1 MENIN
6 YADFLIKRRSSWIKK
21 STTNLYC
28 NLNGLPDIVKVLQK
42 VGELQELRKTC
53 FGHLLGFPK
62 ELTFS
67 SGVLH
72 NLLLRQ
78 IHVPGVTG
86 ANELHFFV
94 GGKLA
99 KFSQR
104 EFCLVTGLKF
114 GVMSDIFL
122 KPYAAT
128 KDGIHV
134 RYFANNENIRLTDV
148 WARFMAGGFD
158 QPKDGL
164 KMALV
169 LIANNVLF
177 GQDLRRKA
185 TLWLFQMVEDLEAF
199 SSFPWGSYV
208 YMMTIHYLRQGFR
221 SANAPLKHIAHYNL
235 YGFPWALE
243 IWAMEAF
250 GSLIDL
256 VGKNLGHR
264 HPRLKNW
271 RIFKR
276 PHDFFGKFAKYEK
289 EVADGKHVVLEELHP
304 TDDEKT
310 QPYLVGVDTDLSE
323 GPQFIALNVELDD
336 GETQPND
343 DVDDDGNEDGND
355 SGNDGSQSR
364 PQQNKQKPVKRKVSP
379 HKQKMPARTKRQR
392 TSPGMSP
399 VGDDSTDSSRIMREV
414 ISAMS
419 DQFEDIV
426 KEIKKE
432 ISAME
437 DRLNTRL
444 TRVEASLA
452 QLVNQH
458 RQSTPEVQE
467 DYVGGPNVGGEG
479 TVGKGVG
486 EGDANRTEAFD
497 GGNGTV
503 GKRVGEGDATL
514 TKALDGGDGT
524 VGKGVS
530 RGDNDQ
536 GGPDSTLG
544 GGDGTFTEGIV
555 GGDDTLSEGL
565 QIVVHN
571 ILLQEGI
578 VVQSHPPFEDDST
591 MVDYLAVKNE
601 REQRLKI
608 TSRYMNSPYIDPF
621 QAHDKEKQK
630 LKTDYSRFKRSRKD
644 AALNVGTDYYA
655 TKQFFVEMESP
666 TCWLSN
672 EHIDAYMSLL
682 CKQRRLKPDIYKS
695 DVAVLCSDFFAK
707 LCEEWKKFQPYED
720 APLTGEFDAPSY
732 KCPTDWLLYASG
744 DKPGWGTCWSSVRY
758 LLVPCAVGDPDG
770 HWILCVVDLEKRTV
784 CIYDSLH
791 RQKKI
796 PTRRKQITPLLRF
809 IPVILQ
815 ESGYYQQKG
824 IQPNASMFTVQ
835 QSIPKKLPAQMD
847 NDSCGVFICR
857 YTDMLMRHKSFWGW
871 GTKNVPGFREE
882 MALEIFANSVA
893 SY

>member
-1 MENIN
+1 M
-6 YADFLIKRRSSWIKK
+6 IKKREREREEEKRSPRCRSPSLPLAVAAARLRSHSPSLPLAFAAARRLCRSPSQPLAVASARLRSCSHVAAARLRSRSYLCHRRCCSPSIRIVLAVAASPSLSVAVDRRRSPPVAPLSQ
-21 STTNLYC
+21 SVDRLC
-28 NLNGLPDIVKVLQK
+28 L
-42 VGELQELRKTC
+42 ESES
-53 FGHLLGFPK
+53 
-62 ELTFS
+62 E
-67 SGVLH
+67 
-72 NLLLRQ
+72 
-78 IHVPGVTG
+78 
-86 ANELHFFV
+86 V

-199 SSFPWGSYV
+199 SSFPWGSY
-208 YMMTIHYLRQGFR
+208 
-221 SANAPLKHIAHYNL
+221 
-235 YGFPWALE
+235 

-289 EVADGKHVVLEELHP
+289 EVADGKVRNLNLAWHHVVLEELHP

-310 QPYLVGVDTDLSE
+310 QRYLVGVDTDLSE

-379 HKQKMPARTKRQR
+379 HKQKMPARTKMQR

-414 ISAMS
+414 MSAMS

-437 DRLNTRL
+437 DRLNARL

-467 DYVGGPNVGGEG
+467 DYVGGHNVGGEG
-479 TVGKGVG
+479 TVGEGVG

-514 TKALDGGDGT
+514 TEALDGGDGT

-578 VVQSHPPFEDDST
+578 VVQSHPPSEDDST

-601 REQRLKI
+601 PEQLGYRLNYGP
-608 TSRYMNSPYIDPF
+608 S
-621 QAHDKEKQK
+621 
-630 LKTDYSRFKRSRKD
+630 D
-644 AALNVGTDYYA
+644 AASCRRNPPYTGCG
-655 TKQFFVEMESP
+655 VEISASDGGVFAQKCQLRMVVLPRNFSFRWWCFCLEISA
-666 TCWLSN
+666 SN
-672 EHIDAYMSLL
+672 GG
-682 CKQRRLKPDIYKS
+682 
-695 DVAVLCSDFFAK
+695 VFA
-707 LCEEWKKFQPYED
+707 Q
-720 APLTGEFDAPSY
+720 
-732 KCPTDWLLYASG
+732 KCQL
-744 DKPGWGTCWSSVRY
+744 RM
-758 LLVPCAVGDPDG
+758 
-770 HWILCVVDLEKRTV
+770 VVF
-784 CIYDSLH
+784 
-791 RQKKI
+791 
-796 PTRRKQITPLLRF
+796 LLRNVSF
-809 IPVILQ
+809 EWWCFCPEI
-815 ESGYYQQKG
+815 S
-824 IQPNASMFTVQ
+824 AS
-835 QSIPKKLPAQMD
+835 
-847 NDSCGVFICR
+847 NGGVFAQNFQ
-857 YTDMLMRHKSFWGW
+857 LLAHKIS
-871 GTKNVPGFREE
+871 
-882 MALEIFANSVA
+882 A
-893 SY
+893 SD

>member
-1 MENIN
+1 MLPLKMGSMLGILRIMRI
-6 YADFLIKRRSSWIKK
+6 YDLQ
-21 STTNLYC
+21 TYGQ
-28 NLNGLPDIVKVLQK
+28 GLW
-42 VGELQELRKTC
+42 
-53 FGHLLGFPK
+53 LG
-62 ELTFS
+62 
-67 SGVLH
+67 
-72 NLLLRQ
+72 
-78 IHVPGVTG
+78 
-86 ANELHFFV
+86 
-94 GGKLA
+94 
-99 KFSQR
+99 
-104 EFCLVTGLKF
+104 
-114 GVMSDIFL
+114 D
-122 KPYAAT
+122 
-128 KDGIHV
+128 
-134 RYFANNENIRLTDV
+134 
-148 WARFMAGGFD
+148 FD

-177 GQDLRRKA
+177 GQDLMRKA

-221 SANAPLKHIAHYNL
+221 SANAPLKHITHYNL

-243 IWAMEAF
+243 IWAMEVF

-289 EVADGKHVVLEELHP
+289 EV
-304 TDDEKT
+304 
-310 QPYLVGVDTDLSE
+310 
-323 GPQFIALNVELDD
+323 
-336 GETQPND
+336 
-343 DVDDDGNEDGND
+343 
-355 SGNDGSQSR
+355 
-364 PQQNKQKPVKRKVSP
+364 
-379 HKQKMPARTKRQR
+379 
-392 TSPGMSP
+392 
-399 VGDDSTDSSRIMREV
+399 GDDSTDSSRIMREV
-414 ISAMS
+414 MSAMS

-437 DRLNTRL
+437 DRLNARL

-458 RQSTPEVQE
+458 RQVTNYDISTPEVQE
-467 DYVGGPNVGGEG
+467 DYVGGHNVGGEG

-514 TKALDGGDGT
+514 TEALDGGDGT

-578 VVQSHPPFEDDST
+578 VVQSHPPSEDDST

-621 QAHDKEKQK
+621 QAPDKEKQK
-630 LKTDYSRFKRSRKD
+630 LKTDYSHFKRSRKD

-672 EHIDAYMSLL
+672 E
-682 CKQRRLKPDIYKS
+682 
-695 DVAVLCSDFFAK
+695 
-707 LCEEWKKFQPYED
+707 
-720 APLTGEFDAPSY
+720 
-732 KCPTDWLLYASG
+732 
-744 DKPGWGTCWSSVRY
+744 

-770 HWILCVVDLEKRTV
+770 HWILCVIDLEKRTV
-784 CIYDSLH
+784 CIYDPLH

-809 IPVILQ
+809 FPVILQ

-824 IQPNASMFTVQ
+824 IQPNGSMFAVQ

-857 YTDMLMRHKSFWGW
+857 YTDMLMRHKSFWGM
-871 GTKNVPGFREE
+871 GNQECPRV
-882 MALEIFANSVA
+882 
-893 SY
+893 

>member
-1 MENIN
+1 
-6 YADFLIKRRSSWIKK
+6 
-21 STTNLYC
+21 
-28 NLNGLPDIVKVLQK
+28 
-42 VGELQELRKTC
+42 
-53 FGHLLGFPK
+53 
-62 ELTFS
+62 
-67 SGVLH
+67 
-72 NLLLRQ
+72 
-78 IHVPGVTG
+78 
-86 ANELHFFV
+86 
-94 GGKLA
+94 
-99 KFSQR
+99 
-104 EFCLVTGLKF
+104 
-114 GVMSDIFL
+114 
-122 KPYAAT
+122 
-128 KDGIHV
+128 
-134 RYFANNENIRLTDV
+134 
-148 WARFMAGGFD
+148 
-158 QPKDGL
+158 
-164 KMALV
+164 MALV

-289 EVADGKHVVLEELHP
+289 EVADGKVRFLFP
-304 TDDEKT
+304 
-310 QPYLVGVDTDLSE
+310 SN
-323 GPQFIALNVELDD
+323 F
-336 GETQPND
+336 
-343 DVDDDGNEDGND
+343 
-355 SGNDGSQSR
+355 
-364 PQQNKQKPVKRKVSP
+364 
-379 HKQKMPARTKRQR
+379 
-392 TSPGMSP
+392 
-399 VGDDSTDSSRIMREV
+399 
-414 ISAMS
+414 
-419 DQFEDIV
+419 
-426 KEIKKE
+426 
-432 ISAME
+432 
-437 DRLNTRL
+437 
-444 TRVEASLA
+444 
-452 QLVNQH
+452 
-458 RQSTPEVQE
+458 TPEVQE

-497 GGNGTV
+497 GDNGTV

-514 TKALDGGDGT
+514 TEALDGGDGT

-655 TKQFFVEMESP
+655 TKQFFMEMESP

-672 EHIDAYMSLL
+672 E
-682 CKQRRLKPDIYKS
+682 
-695 DVAVLCSDFFAK
+695 AK

-791 RQKKI
+791 CQKKI

-857 YTDMLMRHKSFWGW
+857 YTDMLMCHKSFWGW

-882 MALEIFANSVA
+882 MALELFANSVA
-893 SY
+893 SD

>member
-1 MENIN
+1 MRKREKGREEKPSLPLAVAAASTFVAVAAAHRRIKYFLPSLQNERERKRRDRYVAVAVSRHRSPPVAPLSESMENIN
-6 YADFLIKRRSSWIKK
+6 YADFLIKLRSSWIKK

-67 SGVLH
+67 AGVLH

-86 ANELHFFV
+86 ANELHFLV
-94 GGKLA
+94 GGELA

-104 EFCLVTGLKF
+104 EFCLVTGLQF

-134 RYFANNENIRLTDV
+134 RYFENDENIRLTDV
-148 WARFMAGGFD
+148 WARFMAGEFY

-169 LIANNVLF
+169 LIANNLLF

-199 SSFPWGSYV
+199 NSFPWGSYV

-243 IWAMEAF
+243 
-250 GSLIDL
+250 
-256 VGKNLGHR
+256 
-264 HPRLKNW
+264 
-271 RIFKR
+271 
-276 PHDFFGKFAKYEK
+276 
-289 EVADGKHVVLEELHP
+289 HVMLEELHP

-310 QPYLVGVDTDLSE
+310 QPYLVGVDIDLAE

-336 GETQPND
+336 GEKQPNV
-343 DVDDDGNEDGND
+343 DVNDDGNEDGND
-355 SGNDGSQSR
+355 SSNDGSQSR
-364 PQQNKQKPVKRKVSP
+364 PQQNKKKPVKRKVSP
-379 HKQKMPARTKRQR
+379 HNKKWQQGPK
-392 TSPGMSP
+392 GN
-399 VGDDSTDSSRIMREV
+399 VGDDSTDSSRLMREV
-414 ISAMS
+414 MSAMS
-419 DQFEDIV
+419 DRFEDIV
-426 KEIKKE
+426 KKEIKKE

-437 DRLNTRL
+437 GRLNARL
-444 TRVEASLA
+444 TSVEASLA
-452 QLVNQH
+452 QLVNQRRQTTPEVHDFSTPVHQHFESH
-458 RQSTPEVQE
+458 RVQTTPEVQG
-467 DYVGGPNVGGEG
+467 DYVGSPNVGGDG

-486 EGDANRTEAFD
+486 EGDATP
-497 GGNGTV
+497 
-503 GKRVGEGDATL
+503 
-514 TKALDGGDGT
+514 
-524 VGKGVS
+524 S
-530 RGDNDQ
+530 
-536 GGPDSTLG
+536 
-544 GGDGTFTEGIV
+544 EGIV
-555 GGDDTLSEGL
+555 GGDATPSEGIVGGDATHSEEL

-571 ILLQEGI
+571 SLLPEEM
-578 VVQSHPPFEDDST
+578 VVQTLPLYEDDTT
-591 MVDYLAVKNE
+591 MLEYIAVKNE

-608 TSRYMNSPYIDPF
+608 TSRYMNSPNIDPF
-621 QAHDKEKQK
+621 QEPDKEKQK
-630 LKTDYSRFKRSRKD
+630 LKTNYSRFKRSRKD
-644 AALNVGTDYYA
+644 TVLNVGTDYYA

-672 EHIDAYMSLL
+672 
-682 CKQRRLKPDIYKS
+682 
-695 DVAVLCSDFFAK
+695 V
-707 LCEEWKKFQPYED
+707 
-720 APLTGEFDAPSY
+720 
-732 KCPTDWLLYASG
+732 
-744 DKPGWGTCWSSVRY
+744 

-770 HWILCVVDLEKRTV
+770 HWILCVIDLEKRTV
-784 CIYDSLH
+784 CIYDPLH

-796 PTRRKQITPLLRF
+796 ATRRKQITPLLRF

-824 IQPNASMFTVQ
+824 IQPNGTMFTVQ
-835 QSIPKKLPAQMD
+835 QSILKKLPTQLD

-857 YTDMLMRHKSFWGW
+857 YTDMLMRHKCFWGW
-871 GTKNVPGFREE
+871 GTKNVPWFREE

-893 SY
+893 SD

>member
-1 MENIN
+1 MISSLKSTYDSNLRIFQKERERKRREAVAAARRRSLPLAVSAARLRCRSPSLPLAFAAARLLSRSHVAAARLRSRSHLCHRRCCSPSSRIVLAVAASPSLSVAVDRHQSHLSPSRSIASVWSPNLKMENIN

-42 VGELQELRKTC
+42 VGELQELQKTC
-53 FGHLLGFPK
+53 FGHLLDFPK

-67 SGVLH
+67 AGVLH

-86 ANELHFFV
+86 ANELHFLV

-122 KPYAAT
+122 KSYAAT
-128 KDGIHV
+128 KDGIYV

-185 TLWLFQMVEDLEAF
+185 TLWPFQMVEDLEAF
-199 SSFPWGSYV
+199 NSFPWGSY
-208 YMMTIHYLRQGFR
+208 
-221 SANAPLKHIAHYNL
+221 
-235 YGFPWALE
+235 

-323 GPQFIALNVELDD
+323 GPRFIALNVELDD

-379 HKQKMPARTKRQR
+379 HKQKMAARTKRQR
-392 TSPGMSP
+392 ISPGMSP

-414 ISAMS
+414 MSAMS

-426 KEIKKE
+426 KEIKKK

-437 DRLNTRL
+437 DRLNARL

-467 DYVGGPNVGGEG
+467 DYVEGPNVGGEG

-486 EGDANRTEAFD
+486 EGDANRTDSFD
-497 GGNGTV
+497 GGDGTV
-503 GKRVGEGDATL
+503 EKRVGEGDATL
-514 TKALDGGDGT
+514 TEALDRGDGT

-578 VVQSHPPFEDDST
+578 VVQSHPPSEDDLT
-591 MVDYLAVKNE
+591 MVDYLTVKNE
-601 REQRLKI
+601 CEQRLKI
-608 TSRYMNSPYIDPF
+608 TSRYMNSPYIDHF
-621 QAHDKEKQK
+621 QAPDKEK
-630 LKTDYSRFKRSRKD
+630 R
-644 AALNVGTDYYA
+644 
-655 TKQFFVEMESP
+655 
-666 TCWLSN
+666 
-672 EHIDAYMSLL
+672 
-682 CKQRRLKPDIYKS
+682 
-695 DVAVLCSDFFAK
+695 
-707 LCEEWKKFQPYED
+707 
-720 APLTGEFDAPSY
+720 
-732 KCPTDWLLYASG
+732 
-744 DKPGWGTCWSSVRY
+744 
-758 LLVPCAVGDPDG
+758 
-770 HWILCVVDLEKRTV
+770 
-784 CIYDSLH
+784 
-791 RQKKI
+791 
-796 PTRRKQITPLLRF
+796 
-809 IPVILQ
+809 
-815 ESGYYQQKG
+815 
-824 IQPNASMFTVQ
+824 
-835 QSIPKKLPAQMD
+835 
-847 NDSCGVFICR
+847 CGVGRLHC
-857 YTDMLMRHKSFWGW
+857 
-871 GTKNVPGFREE
+871 
-882 MALEIFANSVA
+882 
-893 SY
+893 

>member
-6 YADFLIKRRSSWIKK
+6 YAEFLIKRRSSWIKK

-289 EVADGKHVVLEELHP
+289 EVADGK
-304 TDDEKT
+304 
-310 QPYLVGVDTDLSE
+310 
-323 GPQFIALNVELDD
+323 
-336 GETQPND
+336 
-343 DVDDDGNEDGND
+343 
-355 SGNDGSQSR
+355 
-364 PQQNKQKPVKRKVSP
+364 
-379 HKQKMPARTKRQR
+379 
-392 TSPGMSP
+392 
-399 VGDDSTDSSRIMREV
+399 
-414 ISAMS
+414 
-419 DQFEDIV
+419 
-426 KEIKKE
+426 
-432 ISAME
+432 
-437 DRLNTRL
+437 
-444 TRVEASLA
+444 
-452 QLVNQH
+452 
-458 RQSTPEVQE
+458 
-467 DYVGGPNVGGEG
+467 
-479 TVGKGVG
+479 
-486 EGDANRTEAFD
+486 
-497 GGNGTV
+497 
-503 GKRVGEGDATL
+503 
-514 TKALDGGDGT
+514 
-524 VGKGVS
+524 GVS

-672 EHIDAYMSLL
+672 E
-682 CKQRRLKPDIYKS
+682 
-695 DVAVLCSDFFAK
+695 AK

-893 SY
+893 SD

>member
-1 MENIN
+1 MRKRERGREEKLSLPLAVAAASLRCRSPSQPLAVSAARLRCRSHLCHRRCCSHLRHRRCCSPSSRIVLAVAASPSLSVAVDRHQSHLSPSRSIASVWSLNLKMENIN

-28 NLNGLPDIVKVLQK
+28 NLNGLQDIVKVLQK
-42 VGELQELRKTC
+42 VGELQELRKIC

-67 SGVLH
+67 AGVLH

-86 ANELHFFV
+86 ANELHFLV

-134 RYFANNENIRLTDV
+134 RCFANNENIRLTDI

-164 KMALV
+164 KMAL
-169 LIANNVLF
+169 
-177 GQDLRRKA
+177 
-185 TLWLFQMVEDLEAF
+185 
-199 SSFPWGSYV
+199 
-208 YMMTIHYLRQGFR
+208 
-221 SANAPLKHIAHYNL
+221 
-235 YGFPWALE
+235 

-276 PHDFFGKFAKYEK
+276 PYDFFGKLAKYEK
-289 EVADGKHVVLEELHP
+289 EVADGKVRFLFPL
-304 TDDEKT
+304 
-310 QPYLVGVDTDLSE
+310 
-323 GPQFIALNVELDD
+323 
-336 GETQPND
+336 
-343 DVDDDGNEDGND
+343 
-355 SGNDGSQSR
+355 
-364 PQQNKQKPVKRKVSP
+364 
-379 HKQKMPARTKRQR
+379 
-392 TSPGMSP
+392 
-399 VGDDSTDSSRIMREV
+399 
-414 ISAMS
+414 
-419 DQFEDIV
+419 
-426 KEIKKE
+426 
-432 ISAME
+432 
-437 DRLNTRL
+437 
-444 TRVEASLA
+444 
-452 QLVNQH
+452 
-458 RQSTPEVQE
+458 QE
-467 DYVGGPNVGGEG
+467 DYVEGPNVGGEG
-479 TVGKGVG
+479 TVGKRVG

-497 GGNGTV
+497 EGDGNV
-503 GKRVGEGDATL
+503 GKGVGEGDATL
-514 TKALDGGDGT
+514 TEELDGGDGT

-544 GGDGTFTEGIV
+544 GGD
-555 GGDDTLSEGL
+555 
-565 QIVVHN
+565 
-571 ILLQEGI
+571 
-578 VVQSHPPFEDDST
+578 VVQSHPPSEDDST

-621 QAHDKEKQK
+621 QAPDKEKQK

-672 EHIDAYMSLL
+672 E
-682 CKQRRLKPDIYKS
+682 
-695 DVAVLCSDFFAK
+695 AK

-720 APLTGEFDAPSY
+720 ASLTGEFDALSY
-732 KCPTDWLLYASG
+732 KCPTYWLLYASG
-744 DKPGWGTCWSSVRY
+744 DNPGWGTCWSSVRY

-770 HWILCVVDLEKRTV
+770 HWILCVIDLEKRTV
-784 CIYDSLH
+784 CIYDPLH

-824 IQPNASMFTVQ
+824 IQPNRSMFTVQ

-857 YTDMLMRHKSFWGW
+857 YTDMLMRHKCFWGW

-893 SY
+893 SD